1 MRKQRTDYARRTYGK
16 STDLRK
22 MEYKAARILFEDS
35 GMIVTLEVN
44 EKQYIDEVEEKAREC
59 LQVRRKTKKGRKWEH
74 NKNREMEVHRSLR
87 DMALCSTH
95 HSNGGRK
102 GGRLRVGGENYKL
115 GYGLFR

>member
-1 MRKQRTDYARRTYGK
+1 VRKQRTDYARRTYGK

-95 HSNGGRK
+95 HSNGGAE
-102 GGRLRVGGENYKL
+102 GGQASSWRGEL
-115 GYGLFR
+115 

>member
-1 MRKQRTDYARRTYGK
+1 MRKQRTDYASRTYGK

-95 HSNGGRK
+95 HSNRGAEGGQASSWR
-102 GGRLRVGGENYKL
+102 GEL
-115 GYGLFR
+115 